1 MANKPQSLSKG
12 QGEEVAEIVQAETKR
27 LQAKLWHLFFVLS
40 GSCTILAFIVGGV
53 SLWGIWKSVERKMQ
67 AQVARQ
73 FEEPQIKSV
82 VQEAATE
89 RASVLM
95 AEQIA
100 PEVSKFKADV
110 AGQLKESQALV
121 GRVAQEVG
129 KARAISEEVADR
141 NQRAETKL
149 KLLDSV
155 IGKTTSTLAEL
166 ERTTEFVMTTVA
178 AQTDDRKA
186 FDRLEVWSKDKTHP
200 FCEKAR
206 QAWNTIRDTHSQ
218 LLLID
223 GRVFPWAEGVDPS
236 KLPLS
241 ALKSIYQPLPAWLKP
256 ALLEYIW
263 KREDIPKIDRLDFLM
278 VVVQQD
284 ESLMAVEYAG
294 RCVGYGTGGVKIKSL
309 SVEFLSNWWKEH
321 RNEFVE
327 AKNRAK

>member
-1 MANKPQSLSKG
+1 MANLPQKLSQG
-12 QGEEVAEIVQAETKR
+12 QKEEVANIVQAEFK
-27 LQAKLWHLFFVLS
+27 HLFYWVAALCS
-40 GSCTILAFIVGGV
+40 IVACVVGL
-53 SLWGIWKSVERKMQ
+53 SLWGIWKNVERKME
-67 AQVARQ
+67 ALVAKQ

-82 VQEAATE
+82 VREAATE

-95 AEQIA
+95 AGQIA
-100 PEVSKFKADV
+100 PEVSKFKTDV

-121 GRVAQEVG
+121 DRVAQEVG
-129 KARAISEEVADR
+129 KAKAISEEVADK
-141 NQRAETKL
+141 NQRAEAKL
-149 KLLDSV
+149 KVLDSV
-155 IGKTTSTLAEL
+155 IGKTTSTLAQL
-166 ERTTEFVMTTVA
+166 ERATEFVMTVVA

-186 FDRLEVWSKDKTHP
+186 FDRLGIWSKDKTHP
-200 FCEKAR
+200 FSERAQ
-206 QAWNTIRDTHSQ
+206 QAWNTIRDTHSM

-223 GRVFPWAEGVDPS
+223 GRTFPWAEGVDPS

-241 ALKSIYQPLPAWLKP
+241 GLKSIYQTLPAWLKP

-263 KREDIPKIDRLDFLM
+263 KREDIPKIERLDFLM
-278 VVVQQD
+278 VVVEQD

-327 AKNRAK
+327 AKDRAK